1 MAGFCFTKSMAVV
14 CSDNSHM
21 KNPKWSVGVL
31 NVPNSH
37 PNVVLYSPRKAE
49 HDFRQ
54 MDQDIY
60 ESRGKYSYLDNKKT
74 PKSLWVFLGLGGGF
88 GLYKLVRFLMKK

>member
-1 MAGFCFTKSMAVV
+1 MAVV
-14 CSDNSHM
+14 CSDSVNSHM

-37 PNVVLYSPRKAE
+37 PNVVLYSPRQAE

-54 MDQDIY
+54 MDMDIY
-60 ESRGKYSYLDNKKT
+60 QNSSKYSYLDNKKT
-74 PKSLWVFLGLGGGF
+74 PKSLWVFLGLGGSF
-88 GLYKLVRFLMKK
+88 GIYKLIKCLMKK

>member
-1 MAGFCFTKSMAVV
+1 MAVV
-14 CSDNSHM
+14 CNNPVNSQM
-21 KNPKWSVGVL
+21 KNPPLNVGVL

-37 PNVVLYSPRKAE
+37 PNVVLYSPRQAE

-54 MDQDIY
+54 MEIDIY
-60 ESRGKYSYLDNKKT
+60 QNQSKHSYLDNKKT
-74 PKSLWVFLGLGGGF
+74 PKSLWVFLGLGGSF